1 MTWWACLREFEI
13 TVEGMPAIVP
23 VRFVV
28 AAASREEATRLAGAA
43 SVAAFRAA
51 AGDDFPGNP
60 AGPVVVVSD
69 GR

>member
-1 MTWWACLREFEI
+1 VTQWACEREFEI

-28 AAASREEATRLAGAA
+28 EAASREEAALLAEAA
-43 SVAAFRAA
+43 SEAAFRAA

-60 AGPVVVVSD
+60 AGPVVVLD